1 MGRAEEKYY
10 IKHNDSH
17 IRKKL
22 GREDAI
28 VYIEGVTGYR
38 YNLGKY
44 IAVSSKDYDI
54 TATLIEEGKTHINK
68 WGDLE

>member
-1 MGRAEEKYY
+1 MGRAEKLYY

-22 GREDAI
+22 GREDA
-28 VYIEGVTGYR
+28 VEYIEGITGDR

-44 IAVSSKDYDI
+44 LSVSSGEYDI